1 MSSRTSIYTDGFY
14 QRTSMTLTNFLELKS
29 RSLMQNS
36 LFYYRHYKTTI
47 VTIPRIFPRIGGH
60 NTASKEPLRH
70 FHRIHKAARPSAKF
84 KQLLF
89 ARELLQ
95 KKMKIAVH
103 MYVEQRQH
111 YSLAILEF
119 KSFQTVLNSMRGTA
133 VHTDSG
139 PRSRKME
146 CHDQKL

>member
-1 MSSRTSIYTDGFY
+1 MA
-14 QRTSMTLTNFLELKS
+14 LTNFIKRKS

-36 LFYYRHYKTTI
+36 LLYYRHYKTTI
-47 VTIPRIFPRIGGH
+47 VTNPRIFPRNGDH

-95 KKMKIAVH
+95 RKIKIAVH
-103 MYVEQRQH
+103 MYVEQRQR
-111 YSLAILEF
+111 YSPAMLEF
-119 KSFQTVLNSMRGTA
+119 TNRAQFRERYSCSHRQWPMVT
-133 VHTDSG
+133 
-139 PRSRKME
+139 
-146 CHDQKL
+146 

>member
-1 MSSRTSIYTDGFY
+1 MA
-14 QRTSMTLTNFLELKS
+14 LTNFLERKS
-29 RSLMQNS
+29 RSLMQN
-36 LFYYRHYKTTI
+36 LPLYYRQYKTTI
-47 VTIPRIFPRIGGH
+47 VTNPRILPGNGDH

-70 FHRIHKAARPSAKF
+70 FHRIHRAARPSAKF

-95 KKMKIAVH
+95 RKVKIAVH

-111 YSLAILEF
+111 YSPAMLEF
-119 KSFQTVLNSMRGTA
+119 KRLQTVFNSMRHTA

-139 PRSRKME
+139 PWSRKME